1 MCHDLV
7 GELLHAEALT
17 IRSNDEAIRLN
28 GIGKGQGIY
37 VTTGPELP

>member
-1 MCHDLV
+1 MTLSENCSTPKT
-7 GELLHAEALT
+7 LT
-17 IRSNDEAIRLN
+17 IRSNDEGIRLN